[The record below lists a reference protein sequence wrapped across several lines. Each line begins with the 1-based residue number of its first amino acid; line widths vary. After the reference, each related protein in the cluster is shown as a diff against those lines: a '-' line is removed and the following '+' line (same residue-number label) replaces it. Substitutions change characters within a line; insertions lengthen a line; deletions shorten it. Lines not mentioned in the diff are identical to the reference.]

1 MRPVIV
7 TIGKIN
13 IFSWGLMLAI
23 AVIIAII
30 GISKLF
36 EKEGYQKDIVLD
48 LVVICV
54 ICGVVGA
61 RLAYIFTYEWAEF
74 LAHPLTMFSLQDGG
88 IKGLAWYGAL
98 VGGLIP
104 FIIYLRRKKLSF
116 WAVADMF
123 APYLALGYALVR
135 IGCFMNGCCYGNI
148 TDSACG
154 VVFPFVDAYSRH
166 PTQLYS
172 SGLNLLLF
180 IILISFYPKRKFS
193 GQIFLLYIIG
203 YAIYRFMVE
212 FFRFS
217 EIFVGPLSLGQVYTL
232 GLLILGLLAYYWR
245 KSHHQEAVPDE
256 N

>member
-1 MRPVIV
+1 
-7 TIGKIN
+7 
-13 IFSWGLMLAI
+13 
-23 AVIIAII
+23 
-30 GISKLF
+30 
-36 EKEGYQKDIVLD
+36 
-48 LVVICV
+48 
-54 ICGVVGA
+54 
-61 RLAYIFTYEWAEF
+61 
-74 LAHPLTMFSLQDGG
+74 
-88 IKGLAWYGAL
+88 
-98 VGGLIP
+98 
-104 FIIYLRRKKLSF
+104 
-116 WAVADMF
+116 MF

-135 IGCFMNGCCYGNI
+135 IGCFMNGCMAILRLCLWR
-148 TDSACG
+148 S
-154 VVFPFVDAYSRH
+154 FPLVDAYSRH

-212 FFRFS
+212 FFRYS